1 MKKRFR
7 NTALL
12 LAVAL
17 LTSFILPLTAF
28 AAPATFD
35 LSKASAGHIT
45 VYYESDSNKALK
57 VGMRDDDTRMIQYY
71 DYVSGTK
78 ESFPLPVGAK
88 NISAL
93 LYENTSGNSY
103 RKLESV
109 TFVNSSAAA
118 SAEPI
123 PAAGSSSSATE
134 GTTKNL
140 PSNVTK
146 YLNSVT
152 EISFRSGDSVSKK
165 AAELTAG
172 KKTTQ
177 EKAMAIYSYIVKNFS
192 YDYDLYYDVIEGR
205 VTRYTPNPN
214 SILKAKEGICYD
226 IASLYAAMNRSV
238 GIPTKMIKGNSKPA
252 GGYHAWNSVYNE
264 ATGEWVSMDLTLDMA
279 ARRGGATKW
288 RTIGSGYSASSAV

>member
-1 MKKRFR
+1 MKKGFR
-7 NTALL
+7 NTAFL

-17 LTSFILPLTAF
+17 AASFLLPLTAL

-35 LSKASAGHIT
+35 LSNVSAGYIT
-45 VYYESDSNKALK
+45 VYYESNTGKALK

-78 ESFPLPVGAK
+78 ESFPFPTGAQ
-88 NISAL
+88 NVSAL
-93 LYENTSGNSY
+93 LYENISGNSY
-103 RKLESV
+103 KKLESV
-109 TFVNSSAAA
+109 TFANTSAVA
-118 SAEPI
+118 SIQPI
-123 PAAGSSSSATE
+123 PAAGNSSSAS
-134 GTTKNL
+134 GGAVNL
-140 PSNVTK
+140 PSSVTK
-146 YLNSVT
+146 YLSSVT
-152 EISFRSGDSVSKK
+152 EISFSTGDSVSNK

-205 VTRYTPNPN
+205 VTRYTPKPN

-226 IASLYAAMNRSV
+226 IASLYAAMCRSV
-238 GIPTKMIKGNSKPA
+238 GIPAKMIKGDSKPA
-252 GGYHAWNSVYNE
+252 GGYHAWNSVYND
-264 ATGEWVSMDLTLDMA
+264 ATGEWVSMDLTLDMT

-288 RTIGSGYSASSAV
+288 RTIGSGYSASSSV

>member
-1 MKKRFR
+1 S
-7 NTALL
+7 N
-12 LAVAL
+12 V
-17 LTSFILPLTAF
+17 
-28 AAPATFD
+28 
-35 LSKASAGHIT
+35 SAGYIN
-45 VYYESDSNKALK
+45 VYYESNSGQSLK

-78 ESFPLPVGAK
+78 ESLPLPAGAL

-93 LYENTSGNSY
+93 LYENISGNSY
-103 RKLESV
+103 RKLDSV
-109 TFVNSSAAA
+109 TFVSSSK
-118 SAEPI
+118 SAPAQPI
-123 PAAGSSSSATE
+123 PAAGSGSTAQEAPAKSLPSSATR
-134 GTTKNL
+134 
-140 PSNVTK
+140 

-152 EISFRSGDSVSKK
+152 EISFRAGDSVSNK

-226 IASLYAAMNRSV
+226 IASLFAAMCRSV

-252 GGYHAWNSVYNE
+252 GGYHAWNSVYDD
-264 ATGEWVSMDLTLDMA
+264 ATGEWVSMDPTLDMSNN
-279 ARRGGATKW
+279 RGGATKW
-288 RTIGSGYSASSAV
+288 RTIGSGYSASSSV

>member
-1 MKKRFR
+1 MKKGLR

-12 LAVAL
+12 LTVAL
-17 LTSFILPLTAF
+17 IATVLLPVSALAVTN
-28 AAPATFD
+28 TFD
-35 LSKASAGHIT
+35 LSNVSAGYINI
-45 VYYESDSNKALK
+45 YYESNSGQALK

-78 ESFPLPVGAK
+78 ESFPLPAGAQ
-88 NISAL
+88 NVSAL
-93 LYENTSGNSY
+93 LYENISGNSY
-103 RKLESV
+103 RKLDSV
-109 TFVNSSAAA
+109 TFASSSK
-118 SAEPI
+118 SAPAQPI
-123 PAAGSSSSATE
+123 PAAGNGSSAQE
-134 GTTKNL
+134 VPAKNL
-140 PSNVTK
+140 PSSVTK

-152 EISFRSGDSVSKK
+152 EISFRAGDSVSNK

-226 IASLYAAMNRSV
+226 IASLFAAMCRSV
-238 GIPTKMIKGNSKPA
+238 GIPTKMIKGDSKPA
-252 GGYHAWNSVYNE
+252 GGYHAWNSVYDD
-264 ATGEWVSMDLTLDMA
+264 ATGEWVSMDPTLDMSN
-279 ARRGGATKW
+279 RRGGATKW
-288 RTIGSGYSASSAV
+288 RTIGSGYSASSSV